1 MFWFFSN
8 VGAYHISSTHT
19 RHNWSLRLSVG
30 GVALLP
36 TYLGLPSSHLSTVKL
51 TQCVCVCGLLVT
63 LKGGHYSLTL
73 SGDSSLQHLATSLR
87 RKTAK

>member
-1 MFWFFSN
+1 MFWFFFN

-36 TYLGLPSSHLSTVKL
+36 TYLGLPSSLLSTVKL
-51 TQCVCVCGLLVT
+51 TQCVCLWFACHLKRWSLFFDPFWRLQPPASCDVT
-63 LKGGHYSLTL
+63 QK
-73 SGDSSLQHLATSLR
+73 
-87 RKTAK
+87 KNCEV